1 MHHIFG
7 YGFIPSSD
15 VFDTTSVSHC
25 NFMTDDGRHVWG
37 SLDDVNSEFYR
48 LSEEPAHR
56 LRTLQRIADEI
67 REESGNDQRLHG
79 LSYLQTV
86 AFPMD
91 ALEGDSPE
99 DLMRRFLRVLDETGG
114 NSADVSTYIRSLEL
128 NMASP
133 EEQEEPSE
141 GMRPETPALQ
151 DESDEPVF
159 NDEYQPRYI
168 GDLRDIDL
176 IRRAHANNMTVL
188 LEGPPGTGKTTL
200 CNAALYDPITVNCHD
215 GMTISDLVGQWKPV
229 PGTPGDFQWHD
240 GPLVTAMETGTALIL
255 DDFPW
260 ASNTVQSALLPVLD
274 YRREITVVDR
284 PENQTIKAAKGFS
297 VIITAN
303 PNTGIGIIE
312 PIADRIDLTLDVP
325 TDLATAS
332 ALGAHPD
339 FMAVAYRLEY
349 DMEQRRLEGGIG
361 WVPSIRSLLSA
372 TKKAQV
378 FGLPIAAAAFLSE
391 CPITD
396 PDYRTFVRD
405 LLEAQ
410 TRQEIADGLVSQAR
424 D

>member
-1 MHHIFG
+1 MHHVFG

-25 NFMTDDGRHVWG
+25 NFMTDRGYHIWG
-37 SLDDVNSEFYR
+37 SLDDVNCEFYR
-48 LSEEPAHR
+48 LSEDSSHR

-67 REESGNDQRLHG
+67 HEESDNDQRQHG
-79 LSYLQTV
+79 LSYLHTV

-91 ALEGDSPE
+91 DLEGDSPE
-99 DLMRRFLRVLDETGG
+99 NLMQRFLRILDETGG
-114 NSADVSTYIRSLEL
+114 NSADVATYIRSLEL
-128 NMASP
+128 SMATP
-133 EEQEEPSE
+133 GEQEAALE
-141 GMRPETPALQ
+141 ETAPQPQSATKT
-151 DESDEPVF
+151 SDEPVF
-159 NDEYQPRYI
+159 NDKYQPRYI
-168 GDLRDIDL
+168 GELRDVDL
-176 IRRAHANNMTVL
+176 IRRAHVNNMTVL
-188 LEGPPGTGKTTL
+188 LQGPPGTGKTTL
-200 CNAALYDPITVNCHD
+200 CNAALHEPITVNCHD

-229 PGTPGDFQWHD
+229 PGSPGDFQWHD

-284 PENQTIKAAKGFS
+284 PENQTIKAAQGFS

-339 FMAVAYRLEY
+339 FLAVAYRLEY
-349 DMEQRRLEGGIG
+349 DMEQRRLDGGIG
-361 WVPSIRSLLSA
+361 WTPSIRSLLSA
-372 TKKAQV
+372 TKKAKV
-378 FGLPIAAAAFLSE
+378 FGLPIAAAAFLAE
-391 CPITD
+391 CPIAD
-396 PDYRTFVRD
+396 VDYRTFVRD

-410 TRQEIADGLVSQAR
+410 TRLEIADGLVSQAR

>member
-1 MHHIFG
+1 MHHVFG
-7 YGFIPSSD
+7 YGFIPSSE
-15 VFDTTSVSHC
+15 VFDATSISHC
-25 NFMTDDGRHVWG
+25 NFMTDSGHHIWG
-37 SLDDVNSEFYR
+37 STDDVNYEFTR
-48 LSEEPAHR
+48 LPEEPSHR
-56 LRTLQRIADEI
+56 IRSLQRIADEI
-67 REESGNDQRLHG
+67 TADSEHDQHRHG

-91 ALEGDSPE
+91 SFDGDTP
-99 DLMRRFLRVLDETGG
+99 DTLMQRFLRLLDETGG
-114 NSADVSTYIRSLEL
+114 TSTEVATYIRSLEL
-128 NMASP
+128 NLQTP
-133 EEQEEPSE
+133 DTNQTDPTPQQPQEQEHQHVEE
-141 GMRPETPALQ
+141 
-151 DESDEPVF
+151 ESF
-159 NDEYQPRYI
+159 NDDYQPRYI

-176 IRRAHANNMTVL
+176 IRRAHTNTMTVL
-188 LEGPPGTGKTTL
+188 LQGPPGTGKTTL
-200 CNAALYDPITVNCHD
+200 CNAALDNPITVNCHD

-229 PGTPGDFQWHD
+229 PGSPGDFQWHD
-240 GPLVTAMETGTALIL
+240 GPLVTAMETGTPLIL

-274 YRREITVVDR
+274 HRRTITVIDR
-284 PENQTIKAAKGFS
+284 PENQTITANPGFS

-325 TDLATAS
+325 TDLATAA

-349 DMEQRRLEGGIG
+349 DMEQRRLDGGIG
-361 WVPSIRSLLSA
+361 WIPSIRALLSA
-372 TKKAQV
+372 TKKAKV

-410 TRQEIADGLVSQAR
+410 TRLEIADGLVSQAR
-424 D
+424 Q